1 MKRRLLAFLLAFVMT
16 FSLVPVNTFAA
27 ESSSTEV
34 TASAEAVKTEGAKTT
49 VEPAA
54 LLADENGASADGDTW
69 VKNIWRDYVL
79 GGGAALA
86 EPENYIT
93 LR

>member
-54 LLADENGASADGDTW
+54 LSQSRQRRISSTPPALRKMR
-69 VKNIWRDYVL
+69 VKR
-79 GGGAALA
+79 
-86 EPENYIT
+86 T
-93 LR
+93 T

>member
-1 MKRRLLAFLLAFVMT
+1 MLFRSVPMPTPRNPWKKINDSTAAMMISVM
-16 FSLVPVNTFAA
+16 SNTAQI
-27 ESSSTEV
+27 
-34 TASAEAVKTEGAKTT
+34 
-49 VEPAA
+49 AA
-54 LLADENGASADGDTW
+54 LLADENGTSADGDTW
-69 VKNIWRDYVL
+69 VKTVWRDYVL